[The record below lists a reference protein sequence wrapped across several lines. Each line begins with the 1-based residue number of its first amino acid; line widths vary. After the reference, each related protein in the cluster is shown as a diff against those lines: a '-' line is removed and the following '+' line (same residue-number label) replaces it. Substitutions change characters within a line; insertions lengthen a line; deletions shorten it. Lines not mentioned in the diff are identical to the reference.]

1 MVKPKQL
8 SGYDHR
14 VTEACERVLV
24 TLLRGLG
31 PYKESVYL
39 VGGLVPHYIVR
50 ERPPKVPA
58 HAGTGDVDIVI
69 DLALLTNVDAY
80 RTLEENLHSI
90 GFARA
95 ENDNGVKRSWQWQ
108 IEVEEGLIV
117 LLEFLTEG
125 PEGKAGVAE
134 PLPSD
139 GNVSAIHIPHAS
151 IIPDFY
157 EETEITAELLGGDG
171 ISAETIKFA
180 NIVGFTCLKAF
191 AFEQRNERKD
201 AHDLVYCFEHMEGAP
216 DAVIKQLAEAMQSRH
231 ADVLAK
237 ALDMLEKRFCDGE
250 VEGYLKDGPVAVA
263 KFELGE
269 NLDEEMRNQ
278 LILRQRNVSEIV
290 SKLVLGVRDNCG

>member
-8 SGYDHR
+8 SGYDSR

-39 VGGLVPHYIVR
+39 VGGLVPNYIVR

-69 DLALLTNVDAY
+69 DLALLTDTDAY
-80 RTLEENLHSI
+80 KTLEENLHKI

-95 ENDNGVKRSWQWQ
+95 ENEDGVKRSWQWQ
-108 IEVEEGLIV
+108 IEIDEGLIV
-117 LLEFLTEG
+117 LLEFLAEG

-157 EETEITAELLGGDG
+157 EEREIKAQLLGGDG
-171 ISAETIKFA
+171 ISAETVRFA

-201 AHDLVYCFEHMEGAP
+201 AHDLVYCFEHMDGAP
-216 DAVIKQLAEAMQSRH
+216 GAVIEQLTKAMESKH

-237 ALDMLEKRFCDGE
+237 ALDILEKRFCDDD

-263 KFELGE
+263 KFELGD
-269 NLDEEMRNQ
+269 NLEGEMRNQ
-278 LILRQRNVSEIV
+278 LILRQRNVSEAVLNVV
-290 SKLVLGVRDNCG
+290 SAVREKSS

>member
-1 MVKPKQL
+1 MVKPTHF
-8 SGYDHR
+8 SGYDSR

-39 VGGLVPHYIVR
+39 VGGLVPNYIVR

-58 HAGTGDVDIVI
+58 HAGTGDIDIVI
-69 DLALLTNVDAY
+69 DLALLTDTDAY
-80 RTLEENLHSI
+80 KTLEENLHRI
-90 GFARA
+90 GFTRA
-95 ENDNGVKRSWQWQ
+95 ENDDGAKRSWQWQ
-108 IEVEEGLIV
+108 IEIEEGLIV
-117 LLEFLTEG
+117 LLEFLAEG
-125 PEGKAGVAE
+125 PEGKAGTAK

-157 EETEITAELLGGDG
+157 EEKEIKAELLGGDG
-171 ISAETIKFA
+171 ISTETVRFA
-180 NIVGFTCLKAF
+180 DIVGFTCLKAF

-201 AHDLVYCFEHMEGAP
+201 AHDLVYCFEHMDGAP
-216 DAVIKQLAEAMQSRH
+216 HKVIEKLANAKQSKHAAVVLKAIDILA
-231 ADVLAK
+231 
-237 ALDMLEKRFCDGE
+237 KRFCDDD

-269 NLDEEMRNQ
+269 NLEGEMRNQ
-278 LILRQRNVSEIV
+278 LILRQRNVSEVV
-290 SKLVLGVRDNCG
+290 SKVVSALVENQN